1 MLAIARALMS
11 SPRMMLLDEPSLG
24 LAPILVDRLMDAIVA
39 LRESGM
45 TILMVEQNADRA
57 LEISDR
63 AYVLEVGTI
72 IMEGPGKDLLDDPV
86 VRKAYLGELA

>member
-1 MLAIARALMS
+1 
-11 SPRMMLLDEPSLG
+11 MMLLDEPSLG

-72 IMEGPGKDLLDDPV
+72 IMEGSGKGLLDDPV

>member
-1 MLAIARALMS
+1 
-11 SPRMMLLDEPSLG
+11 
-24 LAPILVDRLMDAIVA
+24 MDAIVA

-63 AYVLEVGTI
+63 AYVLEVGAI
-72 IMEGPGKDLLDDPV
+72 IMEGPGKDLLGDPV

>member
-11 SPRMMLLDEPSLG
+11 SPRLMLLDEPSLG